1 MSASTDFFKS
11 SCVMSRN
18 VMERGFD
25 EIFGMMVDRNK
36 YLIMTIRRLAVIE
49 PLLCGI
55 VLGLIPITLAGLFY
69 KAYIQYKRGD
79 QLGI

>member
-11 SCVMSRN
+11 SDLMPRN
-18 VMERGFD
+18 VVESGFN
-25 EIFGMMVDRNK
+25 EIFGMMMDRDK
-36 YLIMTIRRLAVIE
+36 YLIIVIRRLTVIE

-55 VLGLIPITLAGLFY
+55 VLGLIPITLGGLFY